1 MIPNEGSSTG
11 FKCTMCGNEDSE
23 DIEVDCEICG
33 SSWPNDKMSSWF
45 DTYAYTCPDCNDFD
59 SKY

>member
-1 MIPNEGSSTG
+1 
-11 FKCTMCGNEDSE
+11 MCGNEDSE

-33 SSWPNDKMSSWF
+33 SSWPNGEMSSWV
-45 DTYAYTCPDCNDFD
+45 DTYSYTCPDCNDFD